1 MRITAPYFTKKPDPY
16 YTADVKLTKET
27 EPQSLG
33 TQKTAV
39 IEFNGNKLAEITV
52 DERGHTRIKFHAA
65 LDYVSF
71 AKHIKVTPVLDG
83 DLSYLELD
91 ESLSP
96 DVVED

>member
-1 MRITAPYFTKKPDPY
+1 MKKPKPYFS
-16 YTADVKLTKET
+16 ADVRLKADT

-39 IEFNGNKLAEITV
+39 VEFNGNKLAEITV
-52 DERGHTRIKFHAA
+52 DERGHTRLKFHAA

-71 AKHIKVTPVLDG
+71 AKHIKVTPVVEG

-91 ESLSP
+91 EPLT
-96 DVVED
+96 